1 MSLDW
6 TQGELAEGRACYR
19 DEKFFL
25 AHERWEA
32 IWLVSE
38 EPEKTFLQ
46 ALIQITAAFHH
57 LQRGNALGA
66 SSLLTAALRRLEPFP
81 PVFEGVSVTPLR
93 ESINVWLGVL
103 GTAEPLIGLHV
114 PNI

>member
-1 MSLDW
+1 M
-6 TQGELAEGRACYR
+6 AEGLACYR
-19 DEKFFL
+19 EEKFSL
-25 AHERWEA
+25 THEHWEA
-32 IWLVSE
+32 VWLASE

-46 ALIQITAAFHH
+46 ALIQITAAFRH

-81 PVFEGVSVTPLR
+81 PVFEGVSVIPLR

-103 GTAEPLIGLHV
+103 GTVAPPIGLLV